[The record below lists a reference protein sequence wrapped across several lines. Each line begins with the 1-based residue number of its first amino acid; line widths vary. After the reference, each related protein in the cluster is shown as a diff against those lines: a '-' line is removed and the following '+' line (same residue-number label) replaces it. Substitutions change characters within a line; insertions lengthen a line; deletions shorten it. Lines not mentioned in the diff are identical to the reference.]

1 MKLLVQPDAG
11 VTPIV
16 AAIKQARTTIADLAV
31 VKQMQT
37 VFEQD
42 GAQTEAGKAQ
52 AEALRREAQKDAKD
66 LPDLR
71 SASV

>member
-1 MKLLVQPDAG
+1 
-11 VTPIV
+11 V

>member
-1 MKLLVQPDAG
+1 MKLLVHPDAG